1 MFLFLRQAIA
11 AAPNTLFSTFTKL
24 TVRKTRTT
32 VDRLAMQ
39 FDEVFDAAMGEKQL
53 GAAGSA
59 AAAKAM
65 LFGFMRDRL
74 EVGGVGEFD
83 DCKTLDDIGGRMI
96 DDADGD
102 VAKVLADID
111 AVRALVEGR
120 AAARATTINQIAR
133 RPKMGHLAASSE
145 PRSRSRVGSTASL
158 AAFDPGEER
167 GLFVNP
173 LSTLIDRAYAEGAL
187 R

>member
-1 MFLFLRQAIA
+1 
-11 AAPNTLFSTFTKL
+11 
-24 TVRKTRTT
+24 
-32 VDRLAMQ
+32 MQ

-133 RPKMGHLAASSE
+133 RPKMGASG
-145 PRSRSRVGSTASL
+145 RV
-158 AAFDPGEER
+158 E
-167 GLFVNP
+167 
-173 LSTLIDRAYAEGAL
+173 
-187 R
+187 